1 MLQGKEPVYEY
12 DVMMGGDNQY
22 RVSLFTAQFELKSVR
37 LTIKMDTTSKIFAI
51 VDWDDGTTNDIPLTV
66 IRYPRK
72 GLKDYAV
79 GEKVEARCTG
89 YGYCWG
95 VLAAIDGMYT
105 NVFMHHLI
113 NYLFIHCLFILNL

>member
-1 MLQGKEPVYEY
+1 
-12 DVMMGGDNQY
+12 
-22 RVSLFTAQFELKSVR
+22 
-37 LTIKMDTTSKIFAI
+37 MDTTSKIFAI